1 MDSLEFSAAY
11 YEWKTKVSPPFF
23 KEGWLRPPFSLMVLS
38 LCGDGVVKTE
48 SGWYFHHLPQIHG
61 KKIPVYQNGSHGF
74 GYSSSTRRRIFQF
87 TNDNQLQKINYGL
100 EKF

>member
-74 GYSSSTRRRIFQF
+74 GYFPILGTSSPQRGGEFFSSLMIISYRR
-87 TNDNQLQKINYGL
+87 
-100 EKF
+100 